1 LWKVNV
7 FQFDSEDRFYRR
19 IDARSALL
27 EESAW
32 RLTGVRRWDLLSLEI
47 DNAGSSAIATR
58 PELADEMRIA
68 TDLTTESI
76 QESFAAPVTI
86 SFWKLPKFIGLLEN
100 SGFSSSRHRLHWHA
114 LLAVPLVF
122 FAMVLIGAAFSMR
135 HVRFGGLGYMA
146 LGCVLSGF
154 AYFFLSDI
162 AAALGASGAVPV
174 LIAAWAPPL
183 SAVLFA
189 LGLLLHLEDG

>member
-1 LWKVNV
+1 
-7 FQFDSEDRFYRR
+7 
-19 IDARSALL
+19 
-27 EESAW
+27 
-32 RLTGVRRWDLLSLEI
+32 
-47 DNAGSSAIATR
+47 
-58 PELADEMRIA
+58 
-68 TDLTTESI
+68 
-76 QESFAAPVTI
+76 VTI
-86 SFWKLPKFIGLLEN
+86 SFWKLPKFIALLES
-100 SGFSSSRHRLHWHA
+100 SGFSSSRHRVYWHR
-114 LLAVPLVF
+114 LLAIPVVF

-154 AYFFLSDI
+154 GYFFLSDI

-183 SAVLFA
+183 SAVLLA

>member
-1 LWKVNV
+1 VYW
-7 FQFDSEDRFYRR
+7 
-19 IDARSALL
+19 
-27 EESAW
+27 
-32 RLTGVRRWDLLSLEI
+32 
-47 DNAGSSAIATR
+47 
-58 PELADEMRIA
+58 
-68 TDLTTESI
+68 
-76 QESFAAPVTI
+76 
-86 SFWKLPKFIGLLEN
+86 
-100 SGFSSSRHRLHWHA
+100 HRL
-114 LLAVPLVF
+114 LAIPVVF

-154 AYFFLSDI
+154 GYFFLSDI

-183 SAVLFA
+183 SAVLLA